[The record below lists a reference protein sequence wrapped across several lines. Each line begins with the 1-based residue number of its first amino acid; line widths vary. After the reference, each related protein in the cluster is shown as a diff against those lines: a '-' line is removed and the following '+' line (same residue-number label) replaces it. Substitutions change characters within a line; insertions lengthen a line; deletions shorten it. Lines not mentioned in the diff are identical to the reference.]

1 MDTARRDAFLEMA
14 DTHKGIL
21 YKIARLY
28 EKDEDD
34 RKDLLQ
40 EMLLQLWLS
49 FDKYD
54 GSTRLSTWIYRI
66 ALNVAI
72 SAYRKQA
79 RRREVREPVPETT
92 IGADPETD
100 ELLDRLK
107 AYIQELR
114 ELDRA
119 LLILSLDGNSHIE
132 IADILGITPTN
143 VSTRLSRVRQQL
155 RQKFNP

>member
-1 MDTARRDAFLEMA
+1 
-14 DTHKGIL
+14 
-21 YKIARLY
+21 
-28 EKDEDD
+28 
-34 RKDLLQ
+34 
-40 EMLLQLWLS
+40 LWLS

-79 RRREVREPVPETT
+79 RRREVREPVPETA

-107 AYIQELR
+107 AYIEELR

-119 LLILSLDGNSHIE
+119 LLILSLDGNSHTE